1 MRAVEGR
8 KVTINNL
15 RDRRDSPRG
24 ERMAD
29 WVDSRLGLYTIAKA
43 NMRKIFPDHWSFMLG
58 EVCLWSF
65 VVLILTGI
73 YLTFFFHPS
82 MNEIAYH
89 GSYAPLN
96 GITMSEA
103 FASTLD
109 ISFDVRGGLL
119 IRQMHHWAA
128 LIMVAGMLIH
138 MMRHFFTGSF
148 RKPREVNWMFG
159 WTMLV
164 LGMFEGFVGY
174 SLPDDLLSG
183 TGLRFVEGAILSV
196 PIVGTYLAMFFFGG
210 EFPGTE
216 IVPRL
221 YSVHI
226 LLLPALIAALIV
238 VHMILLVY
246 HKHTQWPG
254 PGRTNRN
261 VVGMPFLPVYLA
273 KTSGFFFLVASV
285 IAAMS
290 AIASINPV
298 WTYGPYRP
306 DQVSTN
312 AQPDWY
318 MGFSEGLI
326 RVMPGWEINAAGH
339 TLNLGV
345 LIPLI
350 VFPTVLLT
358 IGLYPFFESW
368 ITGDKREHHLLD
380 RPRNRPVRTGLG
392 VAWLSVYFLLL
403 VGGGNDLFATR
414 FHLSINSVTWFIRIA
429 LFVGPVVAFLITKRI
444 CLGLQN
450 RDKRKVLHG
459 RETGTIRRLPHGEYI
474 EVHQDLSPAERHTLT
489 AHEQYQP
496 LDPGAAEDANGIP
509 RKPSRRDQLRT
520 RLSRAYFGPSA
531 QVAKPTRE
539 ELRHN
544 EEETTHS
551 IEH

>member
-1 MRAVEGR
+1 
-8 KVTINNL
+8 
-15 RDRRDSPRG
+15 
-24 ERMAD
+24 
-29 WVDSRLGLYTIAKA
+29 
-43 NMRKIFPDHWSFMLG
+43 MRKIFPDHWSFMLG

-65 VVLILTGI
+65 VVLVLTGI

-82 MNEIAYH
+82 MNEIVYQ
-89 GSYAPLN
+89 GSYKPLN
-96 GITMSEA
+96 GITTSEA

-128 LIMVAGMLIH
+128 LIMVAGMFIH

-196 PIVGTYLAMFFFGG
+196 PIIGTYLSMFFFGG

-238 VHMILLVY
+238 VHMLLLVY

-254 PGRTNRN
+254 PGKTNRN
-261 VVGMPFLPVYLA
+261 VVGTPFLPVYLA

-285 IAAMS
+285 IAAIS

-326 RVMPGWEINAAGH
+326 RTMPGWEIDMAGH

-350 VFPTVLLT
+350 VFPTILLA
-358 IGLYPFFESW
+358 IGLYPFFEGW

-403 VGGGNDLFATR
+403 TGGGNDLFATR
-414 FHLSINSVTWFIRIA
+414 FHLSINTVTWFIRIA
-429 LFVGPVVAFLITKRI
+429 LFVVPLAAFLITKRI
-444 CLGLQN
+444 CLALQS
-450 RDKRKVLHG
+450 RDREKVLHG
-459 RETGTIRRLPHGEYI
+459 KETGTIRRLPHGEYV
-474 EVHQDLSPAERHTLT
+474 EVHQPLSPAERHTLT

-496 LDPGAAEDANGIP
+496 LDPGPAEDANGIP
-509 RKPSRRDQLRT
+509 RKLSRPERLRT
-520 RLSRAYFGPSA
+520 RLSRGYFGPSSR
-531 QVAKPTRE
+531 VAKPTRE
-539 ELRHN
+539 EVRHN
-544 EEETTHS
+544 EEEITHS
-551 IEH
+551 MEH